1 MSSRSSSGSDTFSDI
16 EELLEIGTR
25 CRELRKEK
33 DMLRGSQSQ
42 SFELIRRLELH
53 VKTLSEARADNEKR
67 IQELERELKNCF
79 EEIDYLQDQLNARNE
94 EVCCLSERVHSLELK
109 VTDVDS
115 LEEKVGRLTE
125 ELNWSNAERLIL
137 IKELESKDVEFQ
149 NSASC
154 IEKLEESISSVA
166 LEYQCEIES
175 MRLDLMALEQSSFEA
190 KKFQE
195 ETAQETTRM
204 NWLIQDL
211 ELQIQNERKNT
222 ESLNKENDDL
232 REKLDESEI
241 NSRIFC
247 QKIEE
252 QFDRWLEMK
261 DGSQLNSESLSRV
274 LERDIS
280 TCGDILGPLL
290 SRQAVLGVTDAD
302 FKDKMDIM
310 SRQIH
315 GYEVLVKQ
323 LKEEV
328 KTEKLK
334 AKEEAEDVAQEMA
347 ELRYQIT
354 GLLEE
359 ERKRRACIEQISLQ
373 RISELEAQIKKDR
386 RKRISSVRLIHEA

>member
-1 MSSRSSSGSDTFSDI
+1 MSSHSSSGSDTFSDI

-33 DMLRGSQSQ
+33 DMLRGSQRLSLNLVQ
-42 SFELIRRLELH
+42 RLELH
-53 VKTLSEARADNEKR
+53 VKTLSEAHADNEKR
-67 IQELERELKNCF
+67 IQELERELKNCS

-94 EVCCLSERVHSLELK
+94 EVYCLSERVHSLELE

-154 IEKLEESISSVA
+154 IEKLEESVSSVA

-195 ETAQETTRM
+195 EAAQETTRM
-204 NWLIQDL
+204 NGLIQDL

-222 ESLNKENDDL
+222 ESLNKENDEL

-241 NSRIFC
+241 NARIFC

-252 QFDRWLEMK
+252 QFDRWLEKK
-261 DGSQLNSESLSRV
+261 DDLK
-274 LERDIS
+274 RDIS

-290 SRQAVLGVTDAD
+290 SRLAVLGVTDAD
-302 FKDKMDIM
+302 FKDKMDVM

-373 RISELEAQIKKDR
+373 RISELEAQIKKDQ
-386 RKRISSVRLIHEA
+386 RKRISFVRLIHET

>member
-1 MSSRSSSGSDTFSDI
+1 MSSRSSSGSSNFSDI
-16 EELLEIGTR
+16 EELVEIGTR
-25 CRELRKEK
+25 CQLRKEK

-53 VKTLSEARADNEKR
+53 VKTISEARADNEKR
-67 IQELERELKNCF
+67 IQELERELKNCS

-94 EVCCLSERVHSLELK
+94 VVCCLSEHVHSLELK
-109 VTDVDS
+109 VTDMDS

-125 ELNWSNAERLIL
+125 ELNWSNVERLIL
-137 IKELESKDVEFQ
+137 IKELENKDVELQ

-154 IEKLEESISSVA
+154 IEKLEESVSSVA

-175 MRLDLMALEQSSFEA
+175 MRLDLMALKQSSLEA
-190 KKFQE
+190 KKFQDE
-195 ETAQETTRM
+195 AAQEKARM
-204 NWLIQDL
+204 NELIQDL
-211 ELQIQNERKNT
+211 ELQIQNARKNS
-222 ESLNKENDDL
+222 ESLNKENNEL
-232 REKLDESEI
+232 REKLDASEI
-241 NSRIFC
+241 NTRIFC

-252 QFDRWLEMK
+252 QFEGWLENK
-261 DGSQLNSESLSRV
+261 NGPQLNTESSSRV
-274 LERDIS
+274 LETDIS
-280 TCGDILGPLL
+280 TCGNILGPLL
-290 SRQAVLGVTDAD
+290 SRLAVVGATDAD
-302 FKDKMDIM
+302 FKDIM
-310 SRQIH
+310 SRQIR

-334 AKEEAEDVAQEMA
+334 AKEEAEDLAQEMA

-354 GLLEE
+354 DLLEE

-386 RKRISSVRLIHEA
+386 RESFSSVSLIHEA

>member
-25 CRELRKEK
+25 CRE
-33 DMLRGSQSQ
+33 
-42 SFELIRRLELH
+42 RLELH

-94 EVCCLSERVHSLELK
+94 EVCCLSECVHSLELK

-154 IEKLEESISSVA
+154 IEKLEESVSSVA

-195 ETAQETTRM
+195 EAAQETTRM
-204 NWLIQDL
+204 NGLIQDL

-241 NSRIFC
+241 NARIFC

-261 DGSQLNSESLSRV
+261 VESQLNSESLSRV

-280 TCGDILGPLL
+280 LIFITPKVIKSSFFVCILLW
-290 SRQAVLGVTDAD
+290 
-302 FKDKMDIM
+302 
-310 SRQIH
+310 H
-315 GYEVLVKQ
+315 G
-323 LKEEV
+323 
-328 KTEKLK
+328 
-334 AKEEAEDVAQEMA
+334 
-347 ELRYQIT
+347 
-354 GLLEE
+354 
-359 ERKRRACIEQISLQ
+359 
-373 RISELEAQIKKDR
+373 
-386 RKRISSVRLIHEA
+386 

>member
-1 MSSRSSSGSDTFSDI
+1 MSSRSSSGSSNFSDI

-25 CRELRKEK
+25 CQLRKEK

-53 VKTLSEARADNEKR
+53 VKTISEARADNEKR
-67 IQELERELKNCF
+67 IQELERELKNCS

-94 EVCCLSERVHSLELK
+94 VVYCLSEHVHSLEIK
-109 VTDVDS
+109 VTDMDS

-137 IKELESKDVEFQ
+137 IKELENKDVELQ

-154 IEKLEESISSVA
+154 IEKLEESVSSVA

-175 MRLDLMALEQSSFEA
+175 MRLDLMALKQSSLEA
-190 KKFQE
+190 KKFQDE
-195 ETAQETTRM
+195 AAQEKARM
-204 NWLIQDL
+204 NELIQDL
-211 ELQIQNERKNT
+211 ELQIQNARNNS
-222 ESLNKENDDL
+222 ESLNKENNEL
-232 REKLDESEI
+232 REKLDASEI
-241 NSRIFC
+241 NTRIFC
-247 QKIEE
+247 EKIEE
-252 QFDRWLEMK
+252 QFEGWLENK
-261 DGSQLNSESLSRV
+261 NGPQLNTESSSQV
-274 LERDIS
+274 LETDIS
-280 TCGDILGPLL
+280 TCGNILGPLL
-290 SRQAVLGVTDAD
+290 SRLAAVGATDAD
-302 FKDKMDIM
+302 FKDIM
-310 SRQIH
+310 SRQIR

-334 AKEEAEDVAQEMA
+334 AKEEAEDLAQEMA

-386 RKRISSVRLIHEA
+386 RESFSSVSLIHEA